1 MAKQTVIEQKS
12 QLVNEVA
19 EKMKATKAFIAFK
32 YQGLTVEQFQNL
44 RRELLKDGCHVS
56 VIKNNIS
63 RRASEQL
70 GYTEFSDSL
79 KGAVAIAFSGDDIV
93 APAKGLFNFAKDN
106 DKVVIEK
113 GVVDGEIYD
122 YAKLQTLATLP
133 SRETLLTQLAAG
145 MLGTLTQ
152 LSIGLNMICEK
163 QEEQAA

>member
-152 LSIGLNMICEK
+152 LAIGLNMLVEK
-163 QEEQAA
+163 DAE